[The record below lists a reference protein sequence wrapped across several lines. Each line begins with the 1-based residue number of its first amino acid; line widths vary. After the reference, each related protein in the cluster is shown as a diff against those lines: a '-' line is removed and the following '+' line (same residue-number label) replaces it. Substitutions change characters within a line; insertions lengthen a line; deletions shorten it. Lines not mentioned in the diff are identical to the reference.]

1 MNTNAEITI
10 VVISNNLIIKINK
23 VAATIDK
30 APKINKAAIAKVVS
44 TKIVSL
50 AIDID
55 LKFNIV

>member
-1 MNTNAEITI
+1 MNTNVEITI

-30 APKINKAAIAKVVS
+30 APKINNAAIAKVVII
-44 TKIVSL
+44 KIVSL